1 VYAVQ
6 KKDFER
12 LPVAP
17 VQLRERQIWNF
28 SENDVNQLTIRQQG
42 KVRQLVR
49 KGPHSWSLG
58 AGSQGMINDL
68 AIEESVRPL
77 CRLAAGAW
85 VSRGEQ
91 ARERYGLGENSLQLT
106 LELKN
111 GEKRTVTFGSSAP
124 NEGAYAG
131 VSVDSEFWVFE
142 FPASLYR
149 FVSLYLTIPAN
160 LL

>member
-1 VYAVQ
+1 VQ
-6 KKDFER
+6 M
-12 LPVAP
+12 
-17 VQLRERQIWNF
+17 RERQIWNF
-28 SENDVNQLTIRQQG
+28 SENDISQLTIRQQG
-42 KVRQLVR
+42 KVRQIVR
-49 KGPHSWSLG
+49 KGPHNWSLA
-58 AGSQGMINDL
+58 AGSQGIINDL

-85 VSRGEQ
+85 VARGERD
-91 ARERYGLGENSLQLT
+91 RERYGLGENCLQLT

-111 GEKRTVTFGSSAP
+111 GERRMVSFGVAAR

-131 VSVDSEFWVFE
+131 VNVDSEFWIFE